1 MTPITLPLPALA
13 LLPPV
18 VALLIPLL
26 SPLLRSPLALFLLS
40 PFLFITCLVLAL
52 VAVILVA
59 QTLDARSSAS
69 ERTQAALKS
78 ATRTLSFATP
88 AAWSVVLT
96 RASWPPAPLPA
107 LLPDQLALS
116 VRLDNLLDLV
126 LSAFIWPWYQ
136 SLSRSSAFPAAI
148 KTALHHVLGIIISR
162 AQEIDPLSV
171 AAQRVLPKL
180 TAHIDR
186 FRTAE
191 TLLRGADLSRHLTQ
205 STTLD
210 LMLAQKYGA
219 LHPAVGNLS
228 SVDTRQTEEA
238 HLRNMIGRVLPR
250 LLPENEAASGAV
262 SIIVREIVACVVFL
276 PLVDMLSEPDFWN
289 RIVEDVTSEVI
300 QQQHLISRVRHI
312 LSLSTSAP
320 GTSVSLSSP
329 TAQSLQPVR
338 LRMEDISP
346 RTSTKQFESFIRSVA
361 RCDSLLDARRLKN
374 DISSEIRKTRV
385 LLASSQSKED
395 LLAGYKPELI
405 VKYLDR
411 LYTANRAV
419 EKRIA
424 VLSGEPT
431 LPTIPASTLSPTSPP
446 LRVNGPMPTLRTI
459 LMTPESLSYFM
470 EFLDRRGKSLSVQ
483 FWLTVESFK
492 DPLETIDADAD
503 DDHEEADDNI
513 PIPNGGTGTLREDI
527 QLIWDLYF
535 SEASVQRPRISQKYV
550 DAVRGF
556 LNKEGPLTRGD
567 ERKVR
572 RAVLRMQMEMEQEM
586 EGAFEEFKRGELW
599 LKAIAAG
606 GNTPTA
612 PSPGPAAVSSFQDIH
627 SPMEESK
634 RRRPLP
640 QYIAQSQ
647 PIIGTVK
654 NPIRGRPDPELKRPA
669 SVRTPSADSRDSSMQ
684 RHGGHGKRP
693 SLDSTR
699 SNLDVLFGV
708 APKDRAPLFGD
719 EIEERVSLFGKDS
732 GPEDDGSRGPPPG
745 REILTEGRAP
755 LFGSA
760 PEVGWEGEG
769 EAEVP
774 EGVVDIEAIQAAL
787 TDIIADENGTR
798 QEAERYDDERVS
810 GLGLDSEP
818 GSALREKED
827 EEWKL
832 AIPGDPHLLSSIAR
846 LGEKM
851 ASLEQQSSILDAL
864 IRKAELTGDTNEL
877 QLLGKSKAA
886 MDRELR
892 EVSFQ
897 REQFVMQERNGVLT
911 PERTRVK
918 IVGTAMADEEGAVGR
933 QVVKYAIQVQQL
945 EEDGDGEGS
954 SSGWV
959 TARRY
964 SEFWALQQ
972 RLREKFPEVR
982 HLELPAKK
990 LVNTISA
997 VVDARRVALEK
1008 YLQTLLSYPTVCAS
1022 EDLRAFLSRS
1032 PKYTPTSSSSPHTAS
1047 RAASFLSQPT
1057 DFMRSLTRLTSSIAD
1072 DIFMGPSMLDVLI
1085 QRLTQQAKSEE
1096 ELGKLTEAE
1105 GLRGL
1110 EGESGGAGFAG
1121 PICDLILSIFELN
1134 DRNNWLRRQAVVIIL
1149 QQVLGSTIER
1159 KLRDTLNAN
1168 LEEPKLVAYVE
1179 KLHEIAFPGGRF
1191 RQSNPPR
1198 TADQKARTRDEA
1210 NRKLSALM
1218 PDLFSNMIGRSNARR
1233 GARRMFAVLQN
1244 QRLNRHIIYTIM
1256 DEVFFALFP
1265 DLVTDES

>member
-40 PFLFITCLVLAL
+40 PFLFLTSIVLAL
-52 VAVILVA
+52 VAVILIA
-59 QTLDARSSAS
+59 QTLDARSSAY
-69 ERTQAALKS
+69 ERSQAALKS
-78 ATRTLSFATP
+78 ATRTLSFGTP

-116 VRLDNLLDLV
+116 VRLDNLLDLL
-126 LSAFIWPWYQ
+126 LSAFVWPWYQ
-136 SLSRSSAFPAAI
+136 QLSRSSAFPAAV
-148 KTALHHVLGIIISR
+148 KNTLHHALSSLLGR
-162 AQEIDPLSV
+162 GQEIDPLSV

-186 FRTAE
+186 FRAAE

-205 STTLD
+205 SSTLD
-210 LMLAQKYGA
+210 LMLAQKYGI

-238 HLRNMIGRVLPR
+238 HLRNMVGRALPR
-250 LLPENEAASGAV
+250 LLPETEAGSAAV
-262 SIIVREIVACVVFL
+262 TIIVREIVVCVVFL

-320 GTSVSLSSP
+320 GSSMSLSSP
-329 TAQSLQPVR
+329 TAESLQPVR

-411 LYTANRAV
+411 LYTANRAA

-424 VLSGEPT
+424 VLSGEPA
-431 LPTIPASTLSPTSPP
+431 LPTIPASTLAPASQP
-446 LRVNGPMPTLRTI
+446 LRFNGPMPTLRTI
-459 LMTPESLSYFM
+459 LITPESLSYFM

-492 DPLETIDADAD
+492 DPLETIDTEGD
-503 DDHEEADDNI
+503 DDQEEADDNI
-513 PIPNGGTGTLREDI
+513 PVPNGGTSTLREDI

-535 SEASVQRPRISQKYV
+535 SEASAQRPKISQKYI
-550 DAVRGF
+550 DAVRTF
-556 LNKEGPLTRGD
+556 LNKEGPPTRGD

-606 GNTPTA
+606 GNTPSV
-612 PSPGPAAVSSFQDIH
+612 PSPGPTAVPSFQDIH
-627 SPMEESK
+627 SPLEESK
-634 RRRPLP
+634 RKRPLP
-640 QYIAQSQ
+640 QYIMQSQ
-647 PIIGTVK
+647 PVVATVK
-654 NPIRGRPDPELKRPA
+654 TTATRGRPDPELKRPMSLRA
-669 SVRTPSADSRDSSMQ
+669 PSVESFDSSAQ
-684 RHGGHGKRP
+684 RHGSRP

-699 SNLDVLFGV
+699 SNLDVLFGI

-719 EIEERVSLFGKDS
+719 EAEERTSLFGKDS
-732 GPEDDGSRGPPPG
+732 GPEDEGSRGPAIG
-745 REILTEGRAP
+745 REASASREGRAP
-755 LFGSA
+755 LFGNA

-769 EAEVP
+769 EGEVP
-774 EGVVDIEAIQAAL
+774 EGGVDIEAIQAAL
-787 TDIIADENGTR
+787 TDIIADESGDR
-798 QEAERYDDERVS
+798 QGADRYDDERVP
-810 GLGLDSEP
+810 GLGFESEP
-818 GSALREKED
+818 GSAIRERED

-832 AIPGDPHLLSSIAR
+832 AIPGDPHLISSIAR
-846 LGEKM
+846 LGEKV

-864 IRKAELTGDTNEL
+864 IRKAELTGDTSEL
-877 QLLGKSKAA
+877 QLLNTSKSA

-892 EVSFQ
+892 EVRFQ
-897 REQFVMQERNGVLT
+897 RDQFVMQERNGVLT

-918 IVGTAMADEEGAVGR
+918 IVGTAMADEEGGVGR

-945 EEDGDGEGS
+945 EEDGEGEGS

-972 RLREKFPEVR
+972 RLRDKFPEVK

-1008 YLQTLLSYPTVCAS
+1008 YLQTLLTYPTVCAS

-1032 PKYTPTSSSSPHTAS
+1032 SKYTPTSSSSPHAS
-1047 RAASFLSQPT
+1047 RATSFLSQPT

-1072 DIFMGPSMLDVLI
+1072 DIFFGPSMLDVLI

-1096 ELGKLTEAE
+1096 ELGRLTEAE

-1110 EGESGGAGFAG
+1110 EGESGVAGFAG
-1121 PICDLILSIFELN
+1121 PICDLILAVFELN

-1159 KLRDTLNAN
+1159 KMRDTLKAT
-1168 LEEPKLVAYVE
+1168 LEEPNLVAYVE
-1179 KLHEIAFPGGRF
+1179 KLHGVAFPGGRF
-1191 RQSNPPR
+1191 RPTSAPR
-1198 TADQKARTRDEA
+1198 TTEQKARTRDEA

-1244 QRLNRHIIYTIM
+1244 QRLNRHIIYTVM

-1265 DLVTDES
+1265 DLVTE